1 MAQGAPIITFLTDFG
16 ESDGYV
22 GAMKGVILGIVPDA
36 HLVDITH
43 QVQPQQIRQA
53 AHILASTYMYFPG
66 HTVHLVVV
74 DPGVGGQRRGIALE
88 TPRGRFVAP
97 DNGVLSYVCLQE
109 PSWQAVVLDQPR
121 HWLVDPS
128 YTFHGRDIFSPVA
141 AHLARGVP
149 LADLGSPLESPVLF
163 DLPLLEVTPGVLR
176 GEVVRIDHF
185 GNVVTSIDR
194 LTWVEAYTVEF
205 CPPALAGASPVPL
218 RFDSRKARVSFG
230 WHSLNGLYHTY
241 SQVPVGQALALIGSN
256 GALEL
261 AVNQGNAASKLAIQ
275 IGDPVTLSFEP
286 ADK

>member
-22 GAMKGVILGIVPDA
+22 GAMKGVILSIAPDA
-36 HLVDITH
+36 CLVDITH
-43 QVQPQQIRQA
+43 QVEPQQIRQA
-53 AHILASTYMYFPG
+53 AHILASTYTYFPP

-74 DPGVGGQRRGIALE
+74 DPGVGGERRNIALE

-109 PSWQAVVLDQPR
+109 HSWQAVVLDRPR
-121 HWLVDPS
+121 HWLVAPS
-128 YTFHGRDIFSPVA
+128 YTFHGRDILSPVA

-163 DLPLLEVTPGVLR
+163 ELPSLEVTPGVLR

-185 GNVVTSIDR
+185 GNVVTSIAR
-194 LTWVEAYTVEF
+194 LAWTAAYTVEF
-205 CPPALAGASPVPL
+205 SPPAQAGVPSAAL
-218 RFDSRKARVSFG
+218 RFDARKAHVSFG
-230 WHSLNGLYHTY
+230 WHSLSGLHYTY
-241 SQVPVGQALALIGSN
+241 SQVSVGQALALIGSS

-261 AVNQGNAASKLAIQ
+261 AVNQGSAASDLAIK

-286 ADK
+286 ASE